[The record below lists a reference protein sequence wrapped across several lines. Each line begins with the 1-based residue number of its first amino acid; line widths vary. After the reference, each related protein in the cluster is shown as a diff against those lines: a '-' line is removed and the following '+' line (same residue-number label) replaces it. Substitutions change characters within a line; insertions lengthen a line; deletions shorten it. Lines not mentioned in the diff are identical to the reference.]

1 VYNRINS
8 VVHYPFNNR
17 EAYMKFDVCLDELK
31 DLKLPETEWDLR
43 VKWSYDSDY
52 SPKEGLNDKYCFELQ
67 KFVDGKWV
75 DITDDLSTEDYATI
89 LNLIEQNDDD
99 DIL

>member
-1 VYNRINS
+1 
-8 VVHYPFNNR
+8 
-17 EAYMKFDVCLDELK
+17 MKFDVCLDELK
-31 DLKLPETEWDLR
+31 DLKLPEAEWDLR
-43 VKWSYDSDY
+43 VKWSYDLDY

>member
-1 VYNRINS
+1 
-8 VVHYPFNNR
+8 
-17 EAYMKFDVCLDELK
+17 VCLDELK

-67 KFVDGKWV
+67 KKTNGSWV
-75 DITDDLSTEDYATI
+75 DITDDLTDRDFAKI
-89 LNLIEQNDDD
+89 LKLIKENDHD